1 VEFAE
6 AMVLLKELV
15 IVQEISRNLPTTAKE
30 IVSMTAMEMVFVM
43 NWNLQDVW
51 ILMLG
56 TMMQRQQLMMELVNT
71 VDAPFQVLVI
81 LIHHGS
87 I

>member
-1 VEFAE
+1 VEFVE

>member
-1 VEFAE
+1 VEFVE

-71 VDAPFQVLVI
+71 VVAPFQVLVI